1 MIRGQLKGLPVNS
14 GVLRAS
20 SLIVTTIL
28 LSLLSSSTSAQP
40 PLNPPANDQ
49 PIVAQPA
56 PVAIPGQPAKPPPK
70 TFLQIFF
77 SGGPLGIANMLAL
90 IGLSLT
96 AAYMVFDN
104 LVRIRRND
112 LIPEDL
118 QSELRKFVEQGR
130 LSEAA
135 TACANRPCFLAA
147 VVQQGLKEAD
157 SGWSEVEKAM
167 EDATAEQA
175 ARLFR
180 WIEYLS
186 VIGNLAP
193 MVGLLGTVTG
203 MLLAFKEVA
212 DSGSNAGAAQLADG
226 IYQALVTTVY
236 GLVIAI
242 PALGFF
248 AMFRSWI
255 DELVAAAAYA
265 SLHILEPLKARKLS
279 VQAPPVI
286 ATGPQPPAPP
296 LSGPPRPGA
305 R

>member
-1 MIRGQLKGLPVNS
+1 MNS
-14 GVLRAS
+14 GALRAS
-20 SLIVTTIL
+20 SLIVFFLLAL
-28 LSLLSSSTSAQP
+28 LSTSTSAQP
-40 PLNPPANDQ
+40 PINPPANNQ
-49 PIVAQPA
+49 PIVAQPVPA
-56 PVAIPGQPAKPPPK
+56 AIPGQPAKPQPK

-118 QSELRKFVEQGR
+118 KIELRKFVDQGR
-130 LSEAA
+130 LSEA
-135 TACANRPCFLAA
+135 TKTCETRPCFLSA
-147 VVQQGLKEAD
+147 VVQQGLREAD

-186 VIGNLAP
+186 VIGNIAP

-265 SLHILEPLKARKLS
+265 SMHILEPLKLRKLG

-286 ATGPQPPAPP
+286 AAGPQPPAPP

>member
-1 MIRGQLKGLPVNS
+1 MNS
-14 GVLRAS
+14 GASRATSIIFVLI
-20 SLIVTTIL
+20 LGIVGNK
-28 LSLLSSSTSAQP
+28 SPAFAQQN
-40 PLNPPANDQ
+40 LNPPA
-49 PIVAQPA
+49 PAPAPAAQPA
-56 PVAIPGQPAKPPPK
+56 PAAVPGQAEKKPPK
-70 TFLQIFF
+70 SFLQIFF
-77 SGGPLGIANMLAL
+77 SGGPLGIANMIAL

-104 LVRIRRND
+104 LMRIRRKD
-112 LIPEDL
+112 LIPEEL
-118 QSELRKFVEQGR
+118 EVSLRKLVEQGR
-130 LSEAA
+130 LNEAA
-135 TACANRPCFLAA
+135 TACDGQPCFLTA
-147 VVQQGLKEAD
+147 VVKQGLKEAD

-265 SLHILEPLKARKLS
+265 SMHILEPLKLRKIG
-279 VQAPPVI
+279 VQAPPVT
-286 ATGPQPPAPP
+286 AASGPPQPPAPP
-296 LSGPPRPGA
+296 RTGA

>member
-1 MIRGQLKGLPVNS
+1 MNS
-14 GVLRAS
+14 GALRAASIFFFICAVS
-20 SLIVTTIL
+20 SA
-28 LSLLSSSTSAQP
+28 SAQP
-40 PLNPPANDQ
+40 LLTPPPAGQNPPLNNVQ
-49 PIVAQPA
+49 QPA
-56 PVAIPGQPAKPPPK
+56 PQPAPAALPGQPQNTKPPPK

-77 SGGPLGIANMLAL
+77 SGGPLGIANMIAL

-104 LVRIRRND
+104 LVRIRRSD

-118 QSELRKFVEQGR
+118 QVELRKFVEQGR
-130 LSEAA
+130 LQEAT
-135 TACANRPCFLAA
+135 TACANRPCFLSAI
-147 VVQQGLKEAD
+147 VQQGLKEAD
-157 SGWSEVEKAM
+157 AGWPEVEKAM

-255 DELVAAAAYA
+255 DELVAAGAYA
-265 SLHILEPLKARKLS
+265 SLHILEPLKLRKLG
-279 VQAPPVI
+279 VQAPPI
-286 ATGPQPPAPP
+286 APTPTGPQPPAPP
-296 LSGPPRPGA
+296 PGPPRSGA

>member
-1 MIRGQLKGLPVNS
+1 VNS
-14 GVLRAS
+14 GANRIS
-20 SLIVTTIL
+20 WIIFSLALWLIGNGLAVAQVNNQPPPIPA
-28 LSLLSSSTSAQP
+28 AQP
-40 PLNPPANDQ
+40 VN
-49 PIVAQPA
+49 
-56 PVAIPGQPAKPPPK
+56 PVANPAAPAKNPPK

-77 SGGPLGIANMLAL
+77 SGGPLGIANMIAL
-90 IGLSLT
+90 IFLSLT

-104 LVRIRRND
+104 IGRIRRVD

-118 QSELRKFVEQGR
+118 ALDLRKLVEQGR
-130 LSEAA
+130 LDEAT
-135 TACANRPCFLAA
+135 TACQNRPCFLSA
-147 VVQQGLKEAD
+147 VVQQGLNEAD

-186 VIGNLAP
+186 VIGNIAP

-212 DSGSNAGAAQLADG
+212 DSQSNAGAAQLADG

-248 AMFRSWI
+248 AMFRSWV
-255 DELVAAAAYA
+255 DQLVAEAAYA
-265 SLHILEPLKARKLS
+265 ALHVLAPIKRRKVG
-279 VQAPPVI
+279 VQAPPVG
-286 ATGPQPPAPP
+286 APVSSGPQPPLPPPAPP
-296 LSGPPRPGA
+296 RTGA

>member
-1 MIRGQLKGLPVNS
+1 M
-14 GVLRAS
+14 
-20 SLIVTTIL
+20 
-28 LSLLSSSTSAQP
+28 QP
-40 PLNPPANDQ
+40 AA
-49 PIVAQPA
+49 AQPA
-56 PVAIPGQPAKPPPK
+56 AIPGQPAKPPPK
-70 TFLQIFF
+70 TFWQIFF
-77 SGGPLGIANMLAL
+77 SGGPLGIANMIAL
-90 IGLSLT
+90 IFLSLT

-104 LVRIRRND
+104 LFRIRRKD

-118 QSELRKFVEQGR
+118 QSGLRQLVEQGR
-130 LSEAA
+130 LNEAA
-135 TACANRPCFLAA
+135 KTCDGRPCFLSA
-147 VVQQGLKEAD
+147 VVRQGLKEAD

-265 SLHILEPLKARKLS
+265 SMHILEPIKQRKLG
-279 VQAPPVI
+279 VQAPPAI
-286 ATGPQPPAPP
+286 ASGPQPPAPP

>member
-1 MIRGQLKGLPVNS
+1 MNS
-14 GVLRAS
+14 GAIRAASILFVL
-20 SLIVTTIL
+20 IL
-28 LSLLSSSTSAQP
+28 NVAGIAPLARAQP
-40 PLNPPANDQ
+40 ILDPPAPQAPLQ
-49 PIVAQPA
+49 PAAAPAAQPA
-56 PVAIPGQPAKPPPK
+56 PAAVPGQPAKNPPK

-104 LVRIRRND
+104 LVRIRRTD

-118 QSELRKFVEQGR
+118 QGNLRKLVEQGR
-130 LSEAA
+130 LNEAA
-135 TACANRPCFLAA
+135 AACESKPCFLSA
-147 VVQQGLKEAD
+147 VVRQGLKEAD

-265 SLHILEPLKARKLS
+265 SMHILEPLKLRKIG
-279 VQAPPVI
+279 VQAPPAI

-296 LSGPPRPGA
+296 QPGQQRPGV

>member
-1 MIRGQLKGLPVNS
+1 MNS

-20 SLIVTTIL
+20 SLIITTFL
-28 LSLLSSSTSAQP
+28 LALLSSSTSAQP
-40 PLNPPANDQ
+40 ALNPPANP

-56 PVAIPGQPAKPPPK
+56 PAGVPGQPAKPPPK

-77 SGGPLGIANMLAL
+77 SGGPLGIANMIAL

-104 LVRIRRND
+104 LFRIRRND

-118 QSELRKFVEQGR
+118 KTELRKFVEQGR
-130 LSEAA
+130 LGEA
-135 TACANRPCFLAA
+135 TTTCESRPCFLSA
-147 VVQQGLKEAD
+147 VVQQGLREAD

-186 VIGNLAP
+186 VIGNIAP

-265 SLHILEPLKARKLS
+265 SMHILEPLKLRKLG
-279 VQAPPVI
+279 VQAPPL
-286 ATGPQPPAPP
+286 ATTGPQPPAPP
-296 LSGPPRPGA
+296 RSGPPRPGA
-305 R
+305 L

>member
-1 MIRGQLKGLPVNS
+1 MNS
-14 GVLRAS
+14 GAFRAS
-20 SLIVTTIL
+20 SLIVGMVL
-28 LSLLSSSTSAQP
+28 WLGVAQDLPAQP
-40 PLNPPANDQ
+40 NVVPPAQ
-49 PIVAQPA
+49 PIQSAPA
-56 PVAIPGQPAKPPPK
+56 PTAIPGQPAKPPPK

-77 SGGPLGIANMLAL
+77 SGGPLGIANMIAL
-90 IGLSLT
+90 IFLSLT

-104 LVRIRRND
+104 LVRIRRDD
-112 LIPEDL
+112 LIPEEL
-118 QSELRKFVEQGR
+118 KIELRRLVERGQ

-135 TACANRPCFLAA
+135 TACENRPCFLAA

-157 SGWSEVEKAM
+157 SGWPEVEKAM

-212 DSGSNAGAAQLADG
+212 DSGQNAGAAELADG

-265 SLHILEPLKARKLS
+265 ALHILEPLKQRKLG
-279 VQAPPVI
+279 VKAPP
-286 ATGPQPPAPP
+286 APPTTTPPPAPP
-296 LSGPPRPGA
+296 LAGPPRPGT

>member
-1 MIRGQLKGLPVNS
+1 MNS
-14 GVLRAS
+14 GALRAS
-20 SLIVTTIL
+20 SLIIL
-28 LSLLSSSTSAQP
+28 FLALLSSARAQP
-40 PLNPPANDQ
+40 PLNPPANNQ
-49 PIVAQPA
+49 PVAAQPA
-56 PVAIPGQPAKPPPK
+56 PAAIPGQAAKQPK
-70 TFLQIFF
+70 SFLQIFF

-118 QSELRKFVEQGR
+118 QAELRKFVEQGR
-130 LSEAA
+130 LNEAA

-265 SLHILEPLKARKLS
+265 SMHILEPLKVRKTGL
-279 VQAPPVI
+279 QAPPVI
-286 ATGPQPPAPP
+286 ASGPQPPAPP

>member
-1 MIRGQLKGLPVNS
+1 VNS
-14 GVLRAS
+14 GALRAS
-20 SLIVTTIL
+20 SLIVFLFAL
-28 LSLLSSSTSAQP
+28 LPSSASAQP
-40 PLNPPANDQ
+40 PLNPPANNQ

-56 PVAIPGQPAKPPPK
+56 PAGVPGQPAKPPPK

-77 SGGPLGIANMLAL
+77 SGGPLGIANMIAL
-90 IGLSLT
+90 IFLSLM

-104 LVRIRRND
+104 LMRIRRND

-118 QSELRKFVEQGR
+118 KAELRKFVDQGR
-130 LSEAA
+130 LSEA
-135 TACANRPCFLAA
+135 TKACESRPCFLSA
-147 VVQQGLKEAD
+147 VVQQGLREAD

-186 VIGNLAP
+186 VIGNIAP

-265 SLHILEPLKARKLS
+265 SMHILEPLKLRKLG
-279 VQAPPVI
+279 VQAPPVTTT
-286 ATGPQPPAPP
+286 APQPPAPP

>member
-1 MIRGQLKGLPVNS
+1 MNRGT
-14 GVLRAS
+14 LRAS
-20 SLIVTTIL
+20 SFL
-28 LSLLSSSTSAQP
+28 LAYLSFFFLFGAAHAQP
-40 PLNPPANDQ
+40 PLNPQ
-49 PIVAQPA
+49 PQTP
-56 PVAIPGQPAKPPPK
+56 PVAVLGQAAPGQATRPPPK

-77 SGGPLGIANMLAL
+77 SGGPLGIANMIAL
-90 IGLSLT
+90 IFLSLM

-104 LVRIRRND
+104 LMRIRRTD
-112 LIPEDL
+112 LIPPEL
-118 QSELRKFVEQGR
+118 QTELRKFVEQGR
-130 LSEAA
+130 LNEAA
-135 TACANRPCFLAA
+135 TACANRPCFLSF

-186 VIGNLAP
+186 VIGNIAP

-265 SLHILEPLKARKLS
+265 SLHILEPLKLRKLG
-279 VQAPPVI
+279 VQAPPI
-286 ATGPQPPAPP
+286 APALAGPQPPAPP
-296 LSGPPRPGA
+296 RSGA

>member
-1 MIRGQLKGLPVNS
+1 MPVNS
-14 GVLRAS
+14 GAIRAATIIFVL
-20 SLIVTTIL
+20 IL
-28 LSLLSSSTSAQP
+28 GVVGNTSPALAQQN
-40 PLNPPANDQ
+40 LNPPA
-49 PIVAQPA
+49 PAPVPTAQPA
-56 PVAIPGQPAKPPPK
+56 PAAVPGQQAKPPPK

-77 SGGPLGIANMLAL
+77 SGGPLGIANMIAL

-104 LVRIRRND
+104 LMRIRRKD
-112 LIPEDL
+112 LIPEEL
-118 QSELRKFVEQGR
+118 QVSLRKLVEQGR
-130 LSEAA
+130 LNEAA
-135 TACANRPCFLAA
+135 TACDGQPCFLTA
-147 VVQQGLKEAD
+147 VVKQGLKEAD

-265 SLHILEPLKARKLS
+265 SMHILEPLKLRKIG

-286 ATGPQPPAPP
+286 AQAGPPQPP
-296 LSGPPRPGA
+296 SPPRPGA

>member
-1 MIRGQLKGLPVNS
+1 MPVNS
-14 GVLRAS
+14 GAIRAAS
-20 SLIVTTIL
+20 IIFILILGIVGN
-28 LSLLSSSTSAQP
+28 SFPAHAQQN
-40 PLNPPANDQ
+40 LNPPPPA
-49 PIVAQPA
+49 PAAQPA
-56 PVAIPGQPAKPPPK
+56 PAAVPGQAEKKPPK
-70 TFLQIFF
+70 TFWQIFF
-77 SGGPLGIANMLAL
+77 SGGPLGIANMIAL
-90 IGLSLT
+90 IFLSLT

-104 LVRIRRND
+104 LMRIRRKD
-112 LIPEDL
+112 LIPEEL
-118 QSELRKFVEQGR
+118 QVSLRKLVEQGR
-130 LSEAA
+130 LNEAT
-135 TACANRPCFLAA
+135 TACDGQPCFLTA
-147 VVQQGLKEAD
+147 VVRQGLKEAD

-212 DSGSNAGAAQLADG
+212 DSGTNAGAAQLADG

-265 SLHILEPLKARKLS
+265 SMHILEPLKLRKIG
-279 VQAPPVI
+279 VQAPPVTV
-286 ATGPQPPAPP
+286 AAGPPQPPAPP
-296 LSGPPRPGA
+296 RTGA

>member
-1 MIRGQLKGLPVNS
+1 MNS
-14 GVLRAS
+14 GAIRAASILFVL
-20 SLIVTTIL
+20 IL
-28 LSLLSSSTSAQP
+28 CVVGIAPFARAQP
-40 PLNPPANDQ
+40 ILNPPAPQ
-49 PIVAQPA
+49 APLQAAPQPA
-56 PVAIPGQPAKPPPK
+56 VQPVPAAVPGEQTKPPPK

-77 SGGPLGIANMLAL
+77 SGGPLGIANMIAL

-118 QSELRKFVEQGR
+118 QGDLRKLVEQGR
-130 LSEAA
+130 LTEAA
-135 TACANRPCFLAA
+135 KACENKPCFLSA
-147 VVQQGLKEAD
+147 VVKQGLKEAEG
-157 SGWSEVEKAM
+157 GWSEVEKAM

-212 DSGSNAGAAQLADG
+212 DSGSHAGAAQLADG

-265 SLHILEPLKARKLS
+265 SMHILEPLKLRKIG
-279 VQAPPVI
+279 VQAPPVL
-286 ATGPQPPAPP
+286 AGGPQPPAPP